1 MKKLFFCI
9 ILMFF
14 IQIAVYAQPEYE
26 QIMSDRINNL
36 GIFNGK
42 SGIVYADTKNFEGNN
57 SLFIVSISDKSIN
70 CEIYDKSDGI
80 QLTDKIEFPKKTNCR
95 LSCGKNGDNDVFILS
110 SKNSKEVYTL
120 LDDTITKSDNT
131 KITEINDIAGYSNGK
146 PVSYTSRKNISSF
159 VTSLKEDTLSQYPFQ
174 NIINT
179 LSDTEINDIK
189 ETLAACVDI
198 MSFDIKDYDYD
209 KLFKYILYTHKNF
222 SILTDIPANS
232 GQSSSLG
239 YNNVSIVN
247 SEFIDYIME
256 QVFRITPEKPPVNN
270 LLERGFCYNNGYYFY
285 SGGFDVYFSTEIRDI
300 ISVYDLGSGVMFV
313 VFSDIYTEGDT
324 KTQEYSFAVLQ
335 KNDEGYSLLRLG
347 MGEPLPSEHE
357 VTQYSPF
364 SHTNNNQS
372 ATSDKTESSNI
383 QPIPYI
389 LLIIAVGIVGLICGI
404 YILIKNKK

>member
-1 MKKLFFCI
+1 M
-9 ILMFF
+9 
-14 IQIAVYAQPEYE
+14 
-26 QIMSDRINNL
+26 R
-36 GIFNGK
+36 
-42 SGIVYADTKNFEGNN
+42 
-57 SLFIVSISDKSIN
+57 
-70 CEIYDKSDGI
+70 
-80 QLTDKIEFPKKTNCR
+80 
-95 LSCGKNGDNDVFILS
+95 KNGDNDVFILS

-131 KITEINDIAGYSNGK
+131 KITEINDITGYSNGK
-146 PVSYTSRKNISSF
+146 PISYTSRKNISSF

-256 QVFRITPEKPPVNN
+256 QVFRIAPEKPPVNN

-300 ISVYDLGSGVMFV
+300 ISVYDLGGGVMFV

-335 KNDEGYSLLRLG
+335 KMTKD
-347 MGEPLPSEHE
+347 
-357 VTQYSPF
+357 
-364 SHTNNNQS
+364 
-372 ATSDKTESSNI
+372 
-383 QPIPYI
+383 I
-389 LLIIAVGIVGLICGI
+389 LF
-404 YILIKNKK
+404 